1 MLVDGY
7 LESRADNPMTA
18 MITGFNTTGRE
29 QSINSFRAMV
39 QSINLPIVIA
49 WDNDKQK
56 VSGWH
61 LLIQFLLKEIRIKI
75 SFLWAKPDGVTQT

>member
-56 VSGWH
+56 VYGTCWYSSFYDYECI
-61 LLIQFLLKEIRIKI
+61 LI
-75 SFLWAKPDGVTQT
+75 TQTILVKMGYN